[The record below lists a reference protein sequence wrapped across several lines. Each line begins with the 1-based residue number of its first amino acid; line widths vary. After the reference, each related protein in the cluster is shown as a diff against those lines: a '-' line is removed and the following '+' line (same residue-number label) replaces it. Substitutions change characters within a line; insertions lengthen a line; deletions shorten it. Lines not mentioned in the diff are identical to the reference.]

1 MLTCE
6 QKLRISAERWTSI
19 ETQSDSVALHL
30 IELLLT
36 QWFNM
41 VQLLSGP
48 EFCAVSAVEAG
59 VSAVPLG
66 TQHHPTFFSLLP
78 YSSVVAALKGQWRW
92 NL

>member
-6 QKLRISAERWTSI
+6 QKLRISAECWTSI

-48 EFCAVSAVEAG
+48 EFCAVSAVEAKLQTFNG
-59 VSAVPLG
+59 VSAVTLG
-66 TQHHPTFFSLLP
+66 TQHHPTFFHFFHIVP
-78 YSSVVAALKGQWRW
+78 W
-92 NL
+92 